1 MNNLKK
7 THQVR
12 NMAKTVLCNLGQVCV
27 ALHPVLSRAGPS
39 YSMLPRTSLSCVTSD
54 SQAFVAHDRPV
65 LCYPEQACPVLPRTG
80 QSYVIQSRPVLSC
93 PVQSSP
99 VLPSTGLSFVIQS
112 RPVLCCPG
120 QACPVLYRAGLS
132 CVVQDRPVLCC
143 PG

>member
-54 SQAFVAHDRPV
+54 SQSFVAHDRPV
-65 LCYPEQACPVLPRTG
+65 LCYPERACPVLSRAGLSWVAQYSPVLYCPVQACPVL
-80 QSYVIQSRPVLSC
+80 
-93 PVQSSP
+93 
-99 VLPSTGLSFVIQS
+99 F
-112 RPVLCCPG
+112 
-120 QACPVLYRAGLS
+120 RAGLS
-132 CVVQDRPVLCC
+132 CVVQDRPVLCYTEQGC
-143 PG
+143 PVLSRTGLSCVVQDRFVITNIC